1 MSFKQKY
8 ILQLFEIYKI
18 NFAILRHKPE
28 ERLSN
33 RTAVKQKEITFF
45 KKRVNSFIKERHP
58 SQF

>member
-33 RTAVKQKEITFF
+33 RTAVKQKEITFL
-45 KKRVNSFIKERHP
+45 KKKSKLLY
-58 SQF
+58 